1 MKKASEATLS
11 PPEQMQAAGVISP
24 FIKRLSPRQV
34 TDILTATGDLKV
46 VVNNEITHLHVCV
59 Y

>member
-46 VVNNEITHLHVCV
+46 VVNNEITH
-59 Y
+59 